1 MTKLQKYNT
10 AEVELM
16 QTVRD
21 QLKWQLGEEIGHDPA
36 SDPDAS
42 IELEM
47 RFAKWITTGGGEWL
61 RSLPQINEI
70 YEEADNNE

>member
-21 QLKWQLGEEIGHDPA
+21 RLKWQLGEELGFDPA
-36 SDPDAS
+36 SNPDAS

>member
-21 QLKWQLGEEIGHDPA
+21 QLKWQLGEELGFDPA

-61 RSLPQINEI
+61 RSLPQIHEI
-70 YEEADNNE
+70 YEEDDNNE

>member
-21 QLKWQLGEEIGHDPA
+21 QLKWCLGEELGFDPS

-70 YEEADNNE
+70 YTNGKDDE